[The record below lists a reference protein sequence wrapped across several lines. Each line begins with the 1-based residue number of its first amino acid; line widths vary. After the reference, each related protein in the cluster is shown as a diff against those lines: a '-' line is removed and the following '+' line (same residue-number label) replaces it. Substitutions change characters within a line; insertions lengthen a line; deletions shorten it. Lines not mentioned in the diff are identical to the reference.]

1 MNEKKILTAEEVL
14 FNKDYLEKKQ
24 QEKQLS
30 ASALLDKDFINCL
43 VDKNAQQKF
52 EEWLENLH
60 VKPYIKCRDLSDPF
74 DDRKNDVFDD
84 GSGSKKGLE
93 IGIKFSF

>member
-1 MNEKKILTAEEVL
+1 MKRKYLQLKKCFLAKTILKRN
-14 FNKDYLEKKQ
+14 NKK
-24 QEKQLS
+24 KQLS

-74 DDRKNDVFDD
+74 DARKNDVFDD